1 MRKSRSSPR
10 FKVMKDEEVIR
21 VHESALRVLEETG
34 VFVDCDEAIDLLGAA
49 GARVNRE
56 SKVVRFPKG
65 LVERSLASCP
75 GGFSL
80 FDREGEKEYPLDDTA
95 LYFDPGSCGVNVL
108 EASGRVRPSTG
119 EDLTRIVRLCDAL
132 PHLAFNSTA
141 VYASEVPK
149 VIGDSYRL
157 YLVLKNSSKPALT
170 GAFSIEGIRD
180 MMDLLAAACGGE
192 DEVRSR
198 PRAIFDVCPS
208 PALKWTEIS
217 ARNIMDCARLGLPI
231 ELISMPMPG
240 AASPATLAGSIVQH
254 TAETLSGIVL
264 AQAASSGAKVI
275 WGGAPVV
282 FEMRYGTTPA
292 SAVEA
297 AMMGAATAQM
307 GRFYGLPTHTYAALS
322 DSKAV
327 DAQAGL
333 ETAISGIVAALGG
346 NTIIS
351 GPGMVEFIRT
361 MSLEKLLI
369 DHEIAGMIE
378 RLLKGVAVDDETLAL
393 DVLASLGP
401 GGDFLT
407 ADHTLRWC
415 RKEIHIP
422 GPVIDRRDRQA
433 WTAEGSK
440 DAFTKAK
447 EEVERIL
454 AEHAPRPLSEDRE
467 AALEET
473 MRKVAAR
480 HGVAWD

>member
-1 MRKSRSSPR
+1 MRKSRSSPGY
-10 FKVMKDEEVIR
+10 KVMKDEEVIR
-21 VHESALRVLEETG
+21 IHESALKVLEKTG

-49 GARVNRE
+49 GAQVNRGT
-56 SKVVRFPKG
+56 KIVRFPKN
-65 LVERSLASCP
+65 LVEQALAACP
-75 GGFSL
+75 CEFSL
-80 FDREGEKEYPLDDTA
+80 FNREGDEEYPLDDAA

-108 EASGRVRPSTG
+108 DASGQVRSSTG
-119 EDLTRIVRLCDAL
+119 QDLTRIAKLCDAL
-132 PHLAFNSTA
+132 PHFAFNSTA
-141 VYASEVPK
+141 VYASEAPK
-149 VIGDSYRL
+149 VVGDSYRV
-157 YLVLKNSSKPALT
+157 YLVLKNSSKPVIT
-170 GAFSIEGIRD
+170 GAFSIEGVKD
-180 MMDLLAAACGGE
+180 MLDLLCAVCGGE
-192 DEVRSR
+192 EQVRTK
-198 PRAIFDVCPS
+198 PRAVFDVCPS

-217 ARNIMDCARLGLPI
+217 AKNIIDCARLGLPV

-254 TAETLSGIVL
+254 TAESLSGIVL
-264 AQAASSGAKVI
+264 AQVASPGAKVI

-297 AMMGAATAQM
+297 AMMGAATAQI

-327 DAQAGL
+327 DVQAGL
-333 ETAISGIVAALGG
+333 ESALSGLIAALGG

-361 MSLEKLLI
+361 VSLEKLLI
-369 DHEIAGMIE
+369 DHEIAGMIK
-378 RLLKGVAVDDETLAL
+378 RLVKGITMNDETLAV

-415 RKEIHIP
+415 RKEIHVP

-433 WTAEGSK
+433 WSAEGSK
-440 DAFTKAK
+440 DALTKAK
-447 EEVERIL
+447 EEVDRIL
-454 AEHAPRPLSEDRE
+454 AEHTPRPLSPERE
-467 AALEET
+467 AALDEVMKEI
-473 MRKVAAR
+473 AAR
-480 HGVAWD
+480 HGVPWK